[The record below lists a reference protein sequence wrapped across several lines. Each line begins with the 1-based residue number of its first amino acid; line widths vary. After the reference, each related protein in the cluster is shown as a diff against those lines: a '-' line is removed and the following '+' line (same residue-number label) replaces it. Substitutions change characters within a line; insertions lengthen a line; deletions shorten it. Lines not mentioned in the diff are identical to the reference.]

1 MFQLS
6 AGISSLLQQSHMAA
20 LGLHL
25 TSTLKQLNLSIKM
38 HQKISKQIFF
48 YPSWEN
54 QHTHRSTVLHLE
66 TVTCIF
72 MIC

>member
-1 MFQLS
+1 MFKIS
-6 AGISSLLQQSHMAA
+6 APISSLLQQSDMAA
-20 LGLHL
+20 FGLHF
-25 TSTLKQLNLSIKM
+25 TSTLKGLNLSTKM

-48 YPSWEN
+48 YPSWQN
-54 QHTHRSTVLHLE
+54 QHTHRSTLLHLE

>member
-1 MFQLS
+1 MFKLS

-20 LGLHL
+20 FGLHF
-25 TSTLKQLNLSIKM
+25 TSTLKGLNLSTKM

-48 YPSWEN
+48 YPSWQN
-54 QHTHRSTVLHLE
+54 QHTHRSTLLHLE